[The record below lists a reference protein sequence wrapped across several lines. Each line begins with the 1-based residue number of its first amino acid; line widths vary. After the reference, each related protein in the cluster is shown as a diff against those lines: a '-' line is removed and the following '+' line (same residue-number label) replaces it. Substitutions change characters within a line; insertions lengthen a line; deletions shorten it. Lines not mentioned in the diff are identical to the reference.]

1 MTGHLTTP
9 VVNRYATPVVNYYA
23 TPVPDHCA
31 TLVAKH
37 YLNRLRWPVILSW
50 GFCCWAHA
58 SDLTPLA
65 NSASSIPPSPWHIVG
80 LPEKYAK
87 PVTQFDITPLD
98 GKRVLRVRADKS
110 YGNLVHP
117 WNGPASSISF
127 KWRLDTPLLRANI
140 KTKAGE
146 DIALKVCL
154 SFDLPA
160 DKIPAAERLLFKIA
174 QLASPEPLPTA
185 TLCYV
190 WDHSLPVDTGVPSP
204 YTNRLHYIV
213 LDSGETQLK
222 TWHEHQRNVSA
233 DFLKAFGKEVSTTPA
248 VTAIIIGADSDNT
261 GDSSLGYVADITVQ
275 P

>member
-1 MTGHLTTP
+1 MRWL
-9 VVNRYATPVVNYYA
+9 VVWGLGSCTWAYAA
-23 TPVPDHCA
+23 
-31 TLVAKH
+31 
-37 YLNRLRWPVILSW
+37 
-50 GFCCWAHA
+50 
-58 SDLTPLA
+58 DLTPLA
-65 NSASSIPPSPWHIVG
+65 NTANTASTVPPSPWHVVG

-127 KWRLDTPLLRANI
+127 KWRLETPLLQANI
-140 KTKAGE
+140 KTRAGE

-174 QLASPEPLPTA
+174 QLASHDALPTA

-190 WDHSLPVDTGVPSP
+190 WDHSQPVDTEMPSP

-222 TWHEHQRNVSA
+222 TWHQHQRNVSV
-233 DFLKAFGKEVSTTPA
+233 DFLKAFGKEATTAPA